1 MITKASTM
9 LKFVEKMERPTRPSA
24 ISTKLVSHWH
34 TLAHVDPTTVKDV
47 CVVEMVLRTSLLVTP
62 EHETFESITLES
74 VSRKSK

>member
-1 MITKASTM
+1 M
-9 LKFVEKMERPTRPSA
+9 LKFVEKMERPTHLFVT
-24 ISTKLVSHWH
+24 STELVSHWH

-62 EHETFESITLES
+62 EHEMFELITMES